1 MARRENA
8 ENPIKGL
15 VSGPIGFYHAGVPG
29 SEGHTGHRPSVEGTV
44 LREAVWT
51 TEAVWRE
58 RGACKGLDPQIFY
71 PETDEDA
78 DTAKRVCAQCHV
90 QTACLEYAL
99 QFREREGVWGG
110 TTERERRRI
119 IRQRRRSA

>member
-1 MARRENA
+1 MVQKAQKVWSTAPMA
-8 ENPIKGL
+8 
-15 VSGPIGFYHAGVPG
+15 SYHAGVQGP
-29 SEGHTGHRPSVEGTV
+29 SQRPKAATV
-44 LREAVWT
+44 REPALREAVWSA
-51 TEAVWRE
+51 TETAWRE

-71 PETDEDA
+71 PETDEEA

>member
-1 MARRENA
+1 MRAFQ
-8 ENPIKGL
+8 
-15 VSGPIGFYHAGVPG
+15 GPRAMPD
-29 SEGHTGHRPSVEGTV
+29 TRPSVKGTV

-51 TEAVWRE
+51 REAVWRE

>member
-1 MARRENA
+1 VNLVKK
-8 ENPIKGL
+8 PIKGL
-15 VSGPIGFYHAGVPG
+15 VTAPNGFYHAGVPG
-29 SEGHTGHRPSVEGTV
+29 VLGQPGHEAYVEGCE

-51 TEAVWRE
+51 QEAVWRE

-78 DTAKRVCAQCHV
+78 DAAKRVCSQCHV

-99 QFREREGVWGG
+99 QSREREGVWGA

>member
-1 MARRENA
+1 L
-8 ENPIKGL
+8 K
-15 VSGPIGFYHAGVPG
+15 
-29 SEGHTGHRPSVEGTV
+29 
-44 LREAVWT
+44 EAVWT
-51 TEAVWRE
+51 REAAWRE

-78 DTAKRVCAQCHV
+78 EAAKRVCAQCHV

>member
-1 MARRENA
+1 MRALRVRE
-8 ENPIKGL
+8 
-15 VSGPIGFYHAGVPG
+15 GPTG
-29 SEGHTGHRPSVEGTV
+29 SQRVKEAA
-44 LREAVWT
+44 LREAVWL
-51 TEAVWRE
+51 TESAWRE

-71 PETDEDA
+71 PETDEEA
-78 DTAKRVCAQCHV
+78 DTAKQVCAQCHV

-119 IRQRRRSA
+119 VRQRRRSA

>member
-1 MARRENA
+1 MRAFQ
-8 ENPIKGL
+8 
-15 VSGPIGFYHAGVPG
+15 GPRAIPD
-29 SEGHTGHRPSVEGTV
+29 TRPSVEGTV

>member
-1 MARRENA
+1 MRAFQ
-8 ENPIKGL
+8 
-15 VSGPIGFYHAGVPG
+15 GPRITPD
-29 SEGHTGHRPSVEGTV
+29 TCPS
-44 LREAVWT
+44 LRETALREAAVWT
-51 TEAVWRE
+51 TREAVWRE